1 MKEYT
6 HDWAGGFIMNT
17 GFLTGSKIDLCLEI
31 GCFEGRVSNYIV
43 ENLLSETGKL
53 ICVDP
58 LSDQYLNGD
67 LSDEEEHRNNSD
79 WSYFSDQYNR
89 FVKNVSENLGGKIEL
104 VRDLS
109 KNAFPDLIK
118 KYEGKFDLIYI
129 DGDHRAMPVYV
140 DAVNSFAL
148 CKVGGYILFDDYLWN
163 VEGGT
168 PDDEP
173 KKGVDMFLNEYRG
186 KYEIV
191 AMGYQVMIR
200 KI

>member
-6 HDWAGGFIMNT
+6 HDWSGGFIMNT
-17 GFLTGSKIDLCLEI
+17 GFLTESKIDLCLEI

-43 ENLLSETGKL
+43 DNLLSQNGKL
-53 ICVDP
+53 ICLDP

-67 LSDEEEHRNNSD
+67 LSNDEEIRNNTE

-89 FVKNVSENLGGKIEL
+89 FVKNVSEHLGRKIEL

-129 DGDHRAMPVYV
+129 DGDHRSLPVYL
-140 DAVNSFAL
+140 DAVNSFSL
-148 CKVGGYILFDDYLWN
+148 CKVGGYILFDDYAWTIEN
-163 VEGGT
+163 AER
-168 PDDEP
+168 PDDCRI
-173 KKGVDMFLNEYRG
+173 GIDRFLKEYEG